1 MRRHLAKSVVGIQ
14 PARPGCRPLDAD
26 IRSGFDPTLLKTF
39 DVTAQAWQTVRIE
52 AAPMLA
58 HQPIGRV
65 PGTAEGLAEARSDH
79 DAVAMFLADALATD
93 ATDPALSDRV
103 NELRELV
110 VAHASEEEEELFAL
124 AETLPPAELARLGRE
139 MLARKDDLA
148 GRLTS
153 GATAA

>member
-1 MRRHLAKSVVGIQ
+1 MTATKVLKRDHNALERLFAEFRRTPVRAHRKRGELLTRIASELTRHARVEAEIFY
-14 PARPGCRPLDAD
+14 PAL
-26 IRSGFDPTLLKTF
+26 
-39 DVTAQAWQTVRIE
+39 
-52 AAPMLA
+52 
-58 HQPIGRV
+58 GRV

-110 VAHASEEEEELFAL
+110 VAHASEEEDELFPL
-124 AETLPPAELARLGRE
+124 AETLPQAELVRLGRE
-139 MLARKDDLA
+139 MLARKDDLT
-148 GRLTS
+148 GQLTS